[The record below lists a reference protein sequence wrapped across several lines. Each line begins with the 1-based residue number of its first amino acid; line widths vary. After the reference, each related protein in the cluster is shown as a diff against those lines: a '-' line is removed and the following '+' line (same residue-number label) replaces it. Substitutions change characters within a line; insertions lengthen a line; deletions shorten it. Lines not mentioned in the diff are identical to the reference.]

1 MKKGKIIAISDQMVS
16 IGIDG
21 TIEEVRLSDLNFNP
35 AIGDEVEIFRSETK
49 VIVSK
54 IEKAE
59 PNTGYPG
66 GININVNQTNGFAG
80 AGATVNPNGR
90 VVNKWT
96 YVLLAF
102 FLGGIGGHKFYAG
115 QVVAGILYLLF
126 CWTFI
131 PAFIAFIEMII
142 AICKPA
148 DSNGN
153 IVV

>member
-1 MKKGKIIAISDQMVS
+1 MKKGKIIAISGQMVS
-16 IGIDG
+16 IGVDG
-21 TIEEVRLSDLNFNP
+21 TIEEVRLSDHNFNP

-59 PNTGYPG
+59 PNTGRPG

-80 AGATVNPNGR
+80 ATVNPNGR
-90 VVNKWT
+90 VVNKWS

-102 FLGGIGGHKFYAG
+102 FIGGIGGHKFYAG
-115 QVVAGILYLLF
+115 RVVAGILYLLF

-131 PAFIAFIEMII
+131 PTIIAFIEMII
-142 AICKPA
+142 AICKTA